1 MHNTEIFHRFS
12 WGNLFNYVFFSE
24 HWISLQLKL
33 LAIGQNF
40 FQDQRHALKTG
51 HKIIETRFSKFLYIK
66 VRIMVLMLSV
76 NKPFISMGVF
86 YSSSMA
92 VNNSCL
98 YCVYHKSNVFHFS
111 CYIYCVKSLQKKRD
125 FIFLSLRSVHT
136 FQKITMKNSLFFLFV
151 W

>member
-1 MHNTEIFHRFS
+1 MNQS
-12 WGNLFNYVFFSE
+12 AVKVVG
-24 HWISLQLKL
+24 HWAKFI
-33 LAIGQNF
+33 
-40 FQDQRHALKTG
+40 QDQRHALKTG

-111 CYIYCVKSLQKKRD
+111 CYIYCVKSLQKKKRFYF
-125 FIFLSLRSVHT
+125 FILAQCTYIPKDNHEKFIIIFFCLINYNITCKFFVHV
-136 FQKITMKNSLFFLFV
+136 FK
-151 W
+151 

>member
-1 MHNTEIFHRFS
+1 MHNTEIFQLRSSFQLC
-12 WGNLFNYVFFSE
+12 LFLWTLNQSAVKVVG
-24 HWISLQLKL
+24 HWAKFI
-33 LAIGQNF
+33 
-40 FQDQRHALKTG
+40 QDQRHVLKTG

-111 CYIYCVKSLQKKRD
+111 CYIYCVKSLQKKKE
-125 FIFLSLRSVHT
+125 I
-136 FQKITMKNSLFFLFV
+136 LFFYPCAV
-151 W
+151 YIHSKR